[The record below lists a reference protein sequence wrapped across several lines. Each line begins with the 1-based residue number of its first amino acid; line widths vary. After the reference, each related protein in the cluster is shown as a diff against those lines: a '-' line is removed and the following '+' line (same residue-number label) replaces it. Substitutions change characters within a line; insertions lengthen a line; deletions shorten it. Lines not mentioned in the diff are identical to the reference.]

1 MNYSPA
7 IGTPLSTLGNADP
20 DVTFVPADSTD
31 FKSVTTSVPIDVV
44 PTAPPPPANAM
55 IISEA
60 PVFKRKLNKNGK
72 PTGKAVLT
80 GFTLDYNMPLT
91 AADVSD
97 AANYALD
104 TVTLKKVK
112 KSEVRVVH
120 PLKNFT
126 VSYTPATDSVTLKLI
141 GTQSFPT
148 GGQITVLP
156 GVTDNSGSVLT
167 GTTVFKITAGG
178 KKSSRPEFPRE
189 LPSRPGIVAAL

>member
-7 IGTPLSTLGNADP
+7 IGTPLSTLGKQTLS
-20 DVTFVPADSTD
+20 VTFVPDDSTD
-31 FKSVTTSVPIDVV
+31 FKTVTTSVPIDVV
-44 PTAPPPPANAM
+44 SAAPPPPANAM
-55 IISEA
+55 VIAEV
-60 PVFKRKLNKNGK
+60 PVFQRKLNKHGK

-104 TVTLKKVK
+104 TLTLKKVK
-112 KSEVRVVH
+112 KSEVRVAH

-126 VSYTPATDSVTLKLI
+126 VSYTPETDSVTLNL
-141 GTQSFPT
+141 T
-148 GGQITVLP
+148 GRPRHSPAAARSRYLP
-156 GVTDNSGSVLT
+156 VGVTDNSGSVLT

-178 KKSSRPEFPRE
+178 KKVE
-189 LPSRPGIVAAL
+189 PS